1 MTQEILSDEMRRDAL
16 EVRNAEILRWR
27 PEIYRLQ
34 LAMDVCQMKKGDL
47 SFCLEG
53 QQVILCQL
61 LPRSGGGKARISGEH
76 AGAGHR
82 KLQKFTA

>member
-1 MTQEILSDEMRRDAL
+1 MTQEILSNQMRRYAL
-16 EVRNAEILRWR
+16 EVRYAEILRWR

-47 SFCLEG
+47 PFCLEG

-61 LPRSGGGKARISGEH
+61 LPRGGGGKARICGKD
-76 AGAGHR
+76 AGAGRR